1 MARNCAPG
9 GIADRPLNS
18 EEVLRRAQVMTAAMV
33 AHHLLNEVLVEA
45 EQVPLDR
52 LVEAAR
58 ACYQGGYISF
68 DEHEALKQLNALANT
83 AKHEFTRVAT
93 KAAERAAGH
102 AAASQSRSSQ

>member
-1 MARNCAPG
+1 MARNWAEG

-18 EEVLRRAQVMTAAMV
+18 EEVLRRAQTMTAAMV

-93 KAAERAAGH
+93 QAAADAGH